1 MRGGWPKPYQ
11 YGVCDIEVAQ
21 SGKDLIADLR
31 TETTVPDDYKFSR
44 VPLLAVDAW
53 RYGPRDDRQQFDLQQ
68 HLEEALSAAAARS
81 GLDRSVWRTQD
92 AGDGLL
98 ALLPDSGSEPLLVD
112 PFIRELDTWLAR
124 RNHDLVQDARLRLRI
139 AVHHGP
145 AIQAQ
150 LGYAS
155 GAVVHVCRLRDSQPV
170 RDALNAAPEANLVLA
185 VSALVFEDVIRQRH
199 TSLSAS
205 DFTKVE
211 IADEAKKFTATAWLR
226 VPGIRLAAPT
236 GRDEALAVGLRFL
249 VSPQNFPRLA
259 ERVLVPS
266 FAAAGIALP
275 DGVSFS
281 GDCPVIC
288 LPGVSVQEVLG
299 LWLHHLDKLLESSA
313 PGMRMAVGVCTTSDR
328 TQARELASSDTAAR
342 VLAAAA
348 ARGGLMVVVVPGYVH
363 ETIMRNPGRLVRPET
378 YVPADTS
385 SWLRVLGHAKP
396 RRPADR
402 AGEEPGGV
410 TPSGVG
416 SVNAYGEHGVA
427 IGKGKFR
434 TFVVGTVHRH
444 DGSDR

>member
-1 MRGGWPKPYQ
+1 M
-11 YGVCDIEVAQ
+11 
-21 SGKDLIADLR
+21 
-31 TETTVPDDYKFSR
+31 PDDYEFSR
-44 VPLLAVDAW
+44 VLLLAVDAW
-53 RYGPRDDRQQFDLQQ
+53 RYGPRDDRQQFELQQ
-68 HLEEALSAAAARS
+68 HLVEALSVAAARS
-81 GLDRSVWRTQD
+81 GLDRSGWRIQD

-98 ALLPDSGSEPLLVD
+98 ALLPDSGSEPVLVD

-124 RNHDLVQDARLRLRI
+124 HNHDLVPGARLRLRI

-155 GAVVHVCRLRDSQPV
+155 AAVVHVCRLRDSRPV
-170 RDALNAAPEANLVLA
+170 RDALDAAPEANLALA

-199 TSLSAS
+199 TSLSAN
-205 DFTKVE
+205 DFMKVE
-211 IADEAKKFTATAWLR
+211 IADEVKNFTATAWLR
-226 VPGIRLAAPT
+226 VPGARLAAPT

-249 VSPQNFPRLA
+249 VSPQDFPGLV

-275 DGVSFS
+275 DDVSFS
-281 GDCPVIC
+281 GDYPVIC

-313 PGMRMAVGVCTTSDR
+313 PGMRMVVGVCTTSDR
-328 TQARELASSDTAAR
+328 AQARELASSDTAAR
-342 VLAAAA
+342 VLAAA
-348 ARGGLMVVVVPGYVH
+348 RGGRVVVVVPGHVH
-363 ETIMRNPGRLVRPET
+363 ETITRNPGRLVLPET

-385 SWLRVLGHAKP
+385 LWLRVPGHAKP
-396 RRPADR
+396 PRPADR
-402 AGEEPGGV
+402 VREEPGGV

-416 SVNAYGEHGVA
+416 LVNAYGDHGVA
-427 IGKGKFR
+427 IGNGTFD

-444 DGSDR
+444 DGSGR